1 MDQKIKAQ
9 VVRIERKT
17 FTISL
22 NENPRGRFVR
32 IMEVTAGNMSD
43 AVVIPSSGVAE
54 VVTVLQELMRFEPE
68 TGGGTDLNGDCF
80 IPDRCGS

>member
-1 MDQKIKAQ
+1 MDQKVASQ
-9 VVRIERKT
+9 VVKIERKT

-43 AVVIPSSGVAE
+43 SVVIPTSGLSGVI
-54 VVTVLQELMRFEPE
+54 TVLQELMRIESGAAPE
-68 TGGGTDLNGDCF
+68 KTEGLEVGG
-80 IPDRCGS
+80 